1 MAKIKINLV
10 CNGVD
15 YSKKSKDRTYYLPL
29 EMTGGVK
36 IYVSYE
42 LGMKLKDI
50 IDKEKQYHD
59 KITKCLIPGK
69 KGKLIVCEHSCEKCP
84 FRYDPDDPELSKNPS
99 PLDYDQFQQRLP
111 LNFSELADE
120 EGNEF
125 EPASDEDFVTD
136 IYYQERKE
144 KGRTCR
150 RFGMGHS
157 RKCNKR
163 ASGASEPCSYAPQT
177 RYSGI

>member
-50 IDKEKQYHD
+50 IDKEKQYH
-59 KITKCLIPGK
+59 T
-69 KGKLIVCEHSCEKCP
+69 S
-84 FRYDPDDPELSKNPS
+84 
-99 PLDYDQFQQRLP
+99 
-111 LNFSELADE
+111 
-120 EGNEF
+120 
-125 EPASDEDFVTD
+125 
-136 IYYQERKE
+136 
-144 KGRTCR
+144 
-150 RFGMGHS
+150 
-157 RKCNKR
+157 
-163 ASGASEPCSYAPQT
+163 
-177 RYSGI
+177 